1 MTMMDQTP
9 PDPQAERKRII
20 KGRNIALASL
30 LFALVI
36 LFFFI
41 TIAKRVS

>member
-1 MTMMDQTP
+1 MIPMDQLP
-9 PDPQAERKRII
+9 PDPEAERKRII
-20 KGRNIALASL
+20 KGRNIALALL
-30 LFALVI
+30 LFGLVV